1 MSRKIGT
8 IIIVLLL
15 IFFLVEGYSYLHYRS
30 VNAVSDAAFIK
41 SDRLAMLSF
50 KVGGKVVQMAKKEN
64 QPVKKGELLA
74 RIDPTDLETAKAKL
88 LHKKAA
94 LKDKIE
100 AARLKKRRLEE
111 TLKLQSA
118 ISETGIESIEKQI
131 EATRFNIEA
140 ARTKLDKL
148 SRDKRRFAQMLSKR
162 LIAES
167 DYENIQSQADA
178 LARQIDAMEKNLQ
191 ALSVQKRKAKLA
203 AKIARVN
210 EKQIVELAKQ
220 IAAMKQEVK
229 ARDAAIAEMDRKI
242 GYTVLKAPFTGVI
255 AKKFFDAPKVIAKG
269 APVYAL
275 SDPKALYCE
284 VLLSEKKLHGVRPG
298 NRVKVTVDA
307 LKGKNFEGEVDS
319 IAPTS
324 ASTFSLVPR
333 DIASGEFTKLDQRF
347 VVRIRLKEIDGLRA
361 GMGATVA
368 ISRSAGESL
377 VTGH

>member
-8 IIIVLLL
+8 VIIVLLL
-15 IFFLVEGYSYLHYRS
+15 IFFVVQGYSYLRYRS

-41 SDRLAMLSF
+41 NDRLATLSF

-64 QPVKKGELLA
+64 QPVRKGEILA
-74 RIDPTDLETAKAKL
+74 WIDPKDLETAKAKL

-94 LKDKIE
+94 LEEKIE
-100 AARLKKRRLEE
+100 ATKLKKKRLEE
-111 TLKLQSA
+111 TLQLQSE
-118 ISETGIESIEKQI
+118 ISETGIESLEKQI

-140 ARTKLDKL
+140 ARTKLAKL
-148 SRDKRRFAQMLSKR
+148 TRDKKRFAKMLEDR

-178 LARQIDAMEKNLQ
+178 LARQIEAMEKNLQ
-191 ALSVQKRKAKLA
+191 ALFVQVHKAKLA
-203 AKIARVN
+203 ARIAQVN
-210 EKQIVELAKQ
+210 EKQIAELTKGIEAMVQEAK
-220 IAAMKQEVK
+220 AV
-229 ARDAAIAEMDRKI
+229 DAAITEMDRKI
-242 GYTVLKAPFTGVI
+242 GYTVLRAPFDGVI

-307 LKGKNFEGEVDS
+307 LKGKNFEGEVGS

>member
-8 IIIVLLL
+8 VIIVLLL
-15 IFFLVEGYSYLHYRS
+15 IFFLFEGYSYLHYRS

-50 KVGGKVVQMAKKEN
+50 KVGGKVVQMTKTEN
-64 QPVKKGELLA
+64 RPVKKGELLA
-74 RIDPTDLETAKAKL
+74 RIDPKDLETAKGKL
-88 LHKKAA
+88 LHRKAA
-94 LKDKIE
+94 LLEKIE
-100 AARLKKRRLEE
+100 AAKLKKRRLEE
-111 TLKLQSA
+111 TLTLQSA
-118 ISETGIESIEKQI
+118 ISETGIESVEKQI
-131 EATRFNIEA
+131 EATRFTIEA
-140 ARTKLDKL
+140 ARTKLDRL
-148 SRDKRRFAQMLSKR
+148 ARDKQRYAQMLAKR

-167 DYENIQSQADA
+167 DYEKIQSQADA

-191 ALSVQKRKAKLA
+191 ALSVQKRKAELA

-210 EKQIVELAKQ
+210 EKQIAELAKQ
-220 IAAMKQEVK
+220 IAAMEQEAK
-229 ARDAAIAEMDRKI
+229 ALDAAIAEVDRKI
-242 GYTVLKAPFTGVI
+242 GYTVLRAPFTGVI

-275 SDPKALYCE
+275 SDPHALYCE
-284 VLLSEKKLHGVRPG
+284 VLLSEKKLHGVKPG
-298 NRVKVTVDA
+298 NRVNITVEA
-307 LKGKNFEGEVDS
+307 LEGKNFEGEVES

-368 ISRSAGESL
+368 IARSRD
-377 VTGH
+377 

>member
-8 IIIVLLL
+8 VVIVLLL
-15 IFFLVEGYSYLHYRS
+15 IFFIVQGYSYLHYRS

-64 QPVKKGELLA
+64 QPVKRGEILA
-74 RIDPTDLETAKAKL
+74 RIDPKDLETAKAKL

-94 LKDKIE
+94 LEEKIE
-100 AARLKKRRLEE
+100 ATKLKKKRLEE
-111 TLKLQSA
+111 ALQLQSE
-118 ISETGIESIEKQI
+118 ISRTGIESLEKQI
-131 EATRFNIEA
+131 EATQFNIEA
-140 ARTKLDKL
+140 ARIKLGKL
-148 SRDKRRFAQMLSKR
+148 TRDRKRFAQMLAKR
-162 LIAES
+162 LIAKS
-167 DYENIQSQADA
+167 DYENIQSQANG
-178 LARQIDAMEKNLQ
+178 LARQIEGMEANLRGLF
-191 ALSVQKRKAKLA
+191 AQKRKAELA
-203 AKIARVN
+203 ARIARVN

-220 IAAMKQEVK
+220 IAAMKQEAK
-229 ARDAAIAEMDRKI
+229 AVDAAITEMDRKI
-242 GYTVLKAPFTGVI
+242 GYTVLRAPFDGVI

-284 VLLSEKKLHGVRPG
+284 VLLSEKKLHGVKPG

-347 VVRIRLKEIDGLRA
+347 VVRIKLKELEGLRA
-361 GMGATVA
+361 GMGAKVSIA
-368 ISRSAGESL
+368 RSRD
-377 VTGH
+377 